1 MSVKFITN
9 QEKVLAEVINNILP
23 STKNW
28 NVLVG
33 YFYFSGFQEIYGNL
47 KEKHVKILVGM
58 NAGVDAKNMIQEFI
72 SLGKNNLTRGEQRE
86 EYYSSLVNIISET
99 KDFDTLE
106 KQEAFRLFL
115 EKINNGTLE
124 IRKTVEP
131 THAKLYIFEHEVS
144 HSQGGTLPG
153 TIITGSSNLTYSGLK
168 KNYEINVISRDTTDY
183 AESVRIFEE
192 LWNSSILLADKATVE
207 IFMRGVVD
215 KIFIDKLPTPYELY
229 IKVLDE
235 YFTRY
240 TEQEIKLPHE
250 ITEGKYINLKYQ
262 EDAIKRAIDIIKK
275 HNGVIIADVVGLGKS
290 IIASAVA
297 HNLGL
302 RAVVIAPPHLKEQWE
317 EYHNQFEFSA
327 RVYSSGKIEE
337 ALEQLNDEKEKLII
351 IDEAHKY
358 RNEMTTDYANLHK
371 LCQKNKVMLLTAT
384 PFNNKP
390 QDVFSMIRLFQITT
404 RSTIQTVENLSYEFR
419 TLIKEYNELKT
430 KQKKESL
437 SPSLIKKE
445 IERIAGKIRDIM
457 SPVVIRRSRLDLEAI
472 DDYKK
477 DLKAQKIE
485 FPKVKPPVLLEYEL
499 GDLTGLYIATLDK
512 IENNFKGA
520 RYKPAVYLIEKDKY
534 VRDVA
539 RDLGIDV
546 NLLKQGQANL
556 ADFMRRLLV
565 RRFESSI
572 CAFRKTLGSMIK
584 SSTTILEWYD
594 RVKKVPIYK
603 KGQIPDV
610 SSLFDSEGD
619 DVFKELESYMVD
631 EKLEKYEEKGF
642 AFVDIKELSPDFKKY
657 VLADI
662 ELLKEIL
669 AEWPMEE
676 IASDPKLKG
685 FLEKVKKSL
694 EKDPKRKIVVFTE
707 FSDTADYLFK
717 ELKDT
722 IRVFKYSSKDS
733 SPQNKSAIKKNFDA
747 GIPEKQQENN
757 YDVLVA
763 TDAISEGF
771 NLHRAGTI
779 FNYDIPYNPT
789 RVIQRIGRINRI
801 NKKVFDELYIYNFFP
816 TATGEKEINTKKIT
830 TLKIS
835 MIHALFGEDA
845 KVLTNDE
852 ELQSFFKKQYEEE
865 IKVQEALSPEAKY
878 ENIIRNLKASKP
890 EFIKNIKDITKRVR
904 IKRTQKKDSSGVIV
918 FGKKGSEYSFKFAG
932 SVKDEAFA
940 LPVAEALKLFEAA
953 ASEKSEKVSKE
964 FYPVYEK
971 IYENLFTKRSEI
983 HMDKGKR
990 DAIEKIS
997 SLINKVP
1004 AEKDYLEDLKYVM
1017 KDLDSLPN
1025 RFMKEIRA
1033 IEDKDIENGI
1043 KALKKQVPQ
1052 SYLMS
1057 IRAREKSVDEGKE
1070 TLILSEELI

>member
-1 MSVKFITN
+1 M
-9 QEKVLAEVINNILP
+9 LVINNERLR
-23 STKNW
+23 
-28 NVLVG
+28 
-33 YFYFSGFQEIYGNL
+33 EIYGNL

-779 FNYDIPYNPT
+779 FP
-789 RVIQRIGRINRI
+789 
-801 NKKVFDELYIYNFFP
+801 
-816 TATGEKEINTKKIT
+816 
-830 TLKIS
+830 
-835 MIHALFGEDA
+835 
-845 KVLTNDE
+845 
-852 ELQSFFKKQYEEE
+852 
-865 IKVQEALSPEAKY
+865 
-878 ENIIRNLKASKP
+878 IIL
-890 EFIKNIKDITKRVR
+890 
-904 IKRTQKKDSSGVIV
+904 
-918 FGKKGSEYSFKFAG
+918 
-932 SVKDEAFA
+932 
-940 LPVAEALKLFEAA
+940 
-953 ASEKSEKVSKE
+953 
-964 FYPVYEK
+964 
-971 IYENLFTKRSEI
+971 
-983 HMDKGKR
+983 
-990 DAIEKIS
+990 
-997 SLINKVP
+997 
-1004 AEKDYLEDLKYVM
+1004 
-1017 KDLDSLPN
+1017 
-1025 RFMKEIRA
+1025 
-1033 IEDKDIENGI
+1033 
-1043 KALKKQVPQ
+1043 
-1052 SYLMS
+1052 
-1057 IRAREKSVDEGKE
+1057 RE
-1070 TLILSEELI
+1070 